1 MSIAI
6 SPVAQPSKRAIAAEV
21 VESPHGRSL
30 AAMKA
35 SAPSMCTS
43 AVAFDKYSDCSS
55 AENTDASTSASTGK
69 RAKAQR
75 GAPSS
80 DSTESRVSNDG
91 SSSTTSS
98 SGDEM
103 MASSTRQSADE
114 STGSLFSD
122 SEVDTDAIDSV
133 MYPIALLLQ
142 FRAVV
147 CSQAA
152 RARSRGAAL
161 VPSVVYS
168 ARHIDGWG
176 RLCVEPGSEK
186 PQVAVEQSSDALAKK
201 KSNKKKRGNA
211 AVLATSQ
218 SSWSAHQQKADG
230 SDDERVA
237 RAVRSILNKLTI
249 EKFDSL
255 YEQLVLC
262 GLSTPEHIA
271 ILMREV
277 FEKATMQH
285 HFIAMYADLCVKL
298 EKDPR
303 LASAM
308 GIEGEPSS
316 FRRLLLSQCQ
326 VAFEKLLESPSAVPL
341 HGVGMDDLQ
350 TDEEQE
356 GARKRRALGNVKFV
370 GELLNRGMLSSRL
383 LVACAESLLQC
394 QDACPEALESLSALL
409 TVAGKQFDG
418 RPEWQHTKRYDAI
431 FTQIQ
436 ELNKSK
442 KVPARI
448 RFLLKDLLELRD
460 AGWPEQ
466 GRPAIA
472 KEGPMRLDQVK
483 EKAMTEV
490 LDCQKSPNRKSRGLK
505 NKDVAAHTGAPSS
518 SQHWQSNGRNWQQE
532 SGRPA
537 KEDWKGERNSKAA
550 TKGKSDVKSGSV
562 KAAVKFAKQIE
573 EPQPSVAAVVHTP
586 FNPRLFHREM
596 SQTLKD
602 LSSDCN
608 VGAAVR
614 RIRAQNVPLE
624 HHAKEFADLL
634 TRAAEETRGPA
645 RRSAFAFAAG
655 LAAAEPSAFDRTECI
670 GGTKIF
676 FDEVLEDLCD
686 EVPRLQAIVI
696 SEMVPTLQSV
706 FPATILKD
714 LLPEDLRAE
723 M

>member
-1 MSIAI
+1 MTVAI
-6 SPVAQPSKRAIAAEV
+6 SPVVQPSQRLMATKA

-35 SAPSMCTS
+35 ASPSMCTS
-43 AVAFDKYSDCSS
+43 AVAFDKYSDCSCS
-55 AENTDASTSASTGK
+55 GAETADASTSASTAK

-80 DSTESRVSNDG
+80 ASTASRFSNDG
-91 SSSTTSS
+91 CSTS

-103 MASSTRQSADE
+103 TAWSMRQSADE
-114 STGSLFSD
+114 STNSCFSD
-122 SEVDTDAIDSV
+122 SEVDADAIASV

-142 FRAVV
+142 LRAVV
-147 CSQAA
+147 CNQAA

-161 VPSVVYS
+161 EPPIVYS
-168 ARHIDGWG
+168 ARRIDDLGV
-176 RLCVEPGSEK
+176 RPVAEVQK
-186 PQVAVEQSSDALAKK
+186 PLKAAERSPDTSSKK
-201 KSNKKKRGNA
+201 KNKKKRANA
-211 AVLATSQ
+211 ALPETSS
-218 SSWSAHQQKADG
+218 SSWAAHQQKADG

-237 RAVRSILNKLTI
+237 RAARSILNKLTI

-262 GLSTPEHIA
+262 GFSTPEHIA

-285 HFIAMYADLCVKL
+285 HFIAMYADLCVRL

-308 GIEGEPSS
+308 GIEGEPTS
-316 FRRLLLSQCQ
+316 FKRLLLTQCQ
-326 VAFEKLLESPSAVPL
+326 AAFEKLLEPPSAVP
-341 HGVGMDDLQ
+341 VSMDDIQ

-418 RPEWQHTKRYDAI
+418 RPEWQYTKRFDAI
-431 FTQIQ
+431 FILIQ
-436 ELNKSK
+436 ELTKNK
-442 KVPARI
+442 KVPARV
-448 RFLLKDLLELRD
+448 RFLLRDLLELRE
-460 AGWPEQ
+460 AGWPQQ

-472 KEGPMRLDQVK
+472 QEGPMRLDEVK
-483 EKAMTEV
+483 ERAMTEV
-490 LDCQKSPNRKSRGLK
+490 FECQKASNTGGPNRQARGFK
-505 NKDVAAHTGAPSS
+505 NKDVSARTGAPRNGTAATP
-518 SQHWQSNGRNWQQE
+518 WQSNVKKATWDDWPNRE
-532 SGRPA
+532 
-537 KEDWKGERNSKAA
+537 WKGERTSKATPKVDA
-550 TKGKSDVKSGSV
+550 KSAIIKG
-562 KAAVKFAKQIE
+562 AVEVAKQADD
-573 EPQPSVAAVVHTP
+573 PQPAVATVALAP

-596 SQTLKD
+596 SLTLRD
-602 LSSDCN
+602 LSADGN

-614 RIRAQNVPLE
+614 RIRAQNVPLV

-670 GGTKIF
+670 AGTKIF
-676 FDEVLEDLCD
+676 FAEVYEDLCD
-686 EVPRLQAIVI
+686 EVPRLQAIAI

-706 FPATILKD
+706 FPVAVLKE
-714 LLPEDLRAE
+714 LLPEDMRAE
-723 M
+723 A